1 MEVVFVLVPISLLIV
16 VIALWAFVWS
26 VRGDQYDDLDKEAH
40 RILFEDES
48 ETAAGAA
55 EKPIKSSTH
64 AKLH

>member
-26 VRGDQYDDLDKEAH
+26 VRGDQYDDLDKEAY

-48 ETAAGAA
+48 DAAANA
-55 EKPIKSSTH
+55 EEKPKESST
-64 AKLH
+64 

>member
-40 RILFEDES
+40 RILFED
-48 ETAAGAA
+48 
-55 EKPIKSSTH
+55 
-64 AKLH
+64 